1 MLGIHAISI
10 AAEVFIVLIG
20 LAILLFKKKAIGLGI
35 ALTYG
40 IYVFYDIA
48 KYTHSNISQ
57 CFLYGLFF
65 IATLSMLL
73 VVIRLYKTS

>member
-1 MLGIHAISI
+1 MLSIHTLSI
-10 AAEVFIVLIG
+10 AAEVIIVLIG
-20 LAILLFKKKAIGLGI
+20 LAILLFKKRIIGLGV

-48 KYTHSNISQ
+48 KFTHYSINQSL
-57 CFLYGLFF
+57 LYGLFF

-73 VVIRLYKTS
+73 VVIRIYRTG